1 MPVLL
6 NPDRAPS
13 LSELLKAIPGGL
25 VIKVVEG
32 LDNWKNPGISGI
44 GSLGSAGPN
53 EISFIVH
60 PKYLG
65 QLAST
70 QACAVIVLP
79 EIEEQLSSSA
89 EPIKFSR
96 VVCKHP
102 YLLYARIAQWFDWA
116 KEPARDLCVHETAV
130 VDPSATIARSVTI
143 GPYAVIGP
151 GCKINEMAQIG
162 SGCVIGANVEIGASS
177 LLHPRVTIYDGVKI
191 GMRAIIHSGA
201 VLGADGFGFAP
212 DPTLAK
218 GAWGKIPQL
227 GSLVIGND
235 VEIGANTTV
244 DRGALENTI
253 LEDGVKLDNQIM
265 IGHNCRIGSHTAMA
279 ACVGVAGSTTIG
291 SRCTIGGASMISGHL
306 IIGDDVHV
314 SGGTA
319 VTSNVSKPGRYTGVF
334 PFSEHADWQK
344 NAAVMQQL
352 SSIRKRLRTLERDS
366 DS

>member
-6 NPDRAPS
+6 NPDRAPT
-13 LSELLKAIPGGL
+13 LSDLLRAIPGGL
-25 VIKVVEG
+25 VQKIV
-32 LDNWKNPGISGI
+32 PGIDQWVNPRITGI
-44 GSLGSAGPN
+44 GSLANAGPS

-60 PKYLG
+60 PKYLD
-65 QLAST
+65 QLALT

-79 EIEEQLSSSA
+79 EIDEQLGASTSIQPFA
-89 EPIKFSR
+89 R

-116 KEPARDLCVHETAV
+116 RQAARETTIHPSAVIDPTAV
-130 VDPSATIARSVTI
+130 LAKSVTV
-143 GPYAVIGP
+143 GPHVVIGP
-151 GCKINEMAQIG
+151 RCKIDAMSVISA
-162 SGCVIGANVEIGASS
+162 GCVIGADVEIGASS
-177 LLHPRVTIYDGVKI
+177 VLHPRVSIYDGVKL
-191 GMRAIIHSGA
+191 GARAIIHSGA

-212 DPTLAK
+212 DPTLAR

-265 IGHNCRIGSHTAMA
+265 IGHNCHIGAHTAMA
-279 ACVGVAGSTTIG
+279 ACVGVAGSTKIG

-306 IIGDDVHV
+306 TIGDDVHV

-319 VTSNVSKPGRYTGVF
+319 ITANVTKPGRYTGVF
-334 PFSEHADWQK
+334 PFAEHIEWQK
-344 NAAVMQQL
+344 NAAVLQQL
-352 SSIRKRLRTLERDS
+352 STLRKRLRKLEKD
-366 DS
+366 